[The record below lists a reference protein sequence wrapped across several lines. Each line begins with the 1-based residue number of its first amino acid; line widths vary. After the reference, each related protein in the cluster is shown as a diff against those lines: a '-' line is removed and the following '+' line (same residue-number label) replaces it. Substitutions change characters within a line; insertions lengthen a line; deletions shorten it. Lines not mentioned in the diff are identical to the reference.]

1 MAPRP
6 RLRGVDKNCSQSE
19 QSLLTSDNQHPIV
32 NLSTGAQGAPP
43 ETSAGEKVLEKVLKE
58 LKIMPAPE
66 GVAAQIVE
74 LHTQATI
81 NNLDLQWSIN
91 DERVLTLTLLSRV
104 RIWTI
109 EVSSS
114 SALAWAWAPISPVD
128 GGAHINYDGREWSEV
143 EQLTLPQ
150 LINRLR
156 L

>member
-1 MAPRP
+1 M
-6 RLRGVDKNCSQSE
+6 
-19 QSLLTSDNQHPIV
+19 
-32 NLSTGAQGAPP
+32 
-43 ETSAGEKVLEKVLKE
+43 LEKILKE
-58 LKIMPAPE
+58 LKILPAPE

-109 EVSSS
+109 EVSSEG
-114 SALAWAWAPISPVD
+114 AHAWAWAPISPVD
-128 GGAHINYDGREWSEV
+128 GAATIIYDGREWSEV
-143 EQLTLPQ
+143 EQLTPQQ

>member
-1 MAPRP
+1 M
-6 RLRGVDKNCSQSE
+6 
-19 QSLLTSDNQHPIV
+19 
-32 NLSTGAQGAPP
+32 
-43 ETSAGEKVLEKVLKE
+43 LEKILKE
-58 LKIMPAPE
+58 LKILPAPE

-109 EVSSS
+109 EVSSEG
-114 SALAWAWAPISPVD
+114 AHAWAWAPISPVD
-128 GGAHINYDGREWSEV
+128 GAATITYDNREWSEV
-143 EQLTLPQ
+143 EQLTPQQ